1 MATIYTNISSNKWK
15 TTFLITF
22 FVAFIIGLG
31 YVFSRGLNL
40 QWLFPLAIIIA
51 LVQGIS
57 SYWWSDR
64 LVLAISNAK
73 EIAKPDAPELYRIVE
88 NLSIAGGLPMPR
100 VYIIEDSAPNA
111 FATGRDPEHAVIC
124 VTRGLLEKL
133 NKPELEGVIAHEFS
147 HIGNYDIRLSTVIVV
162 LVGIVVLLSDWFFRI
177 RFWGGGDDD
186 SGDNQAKAVF
196 MIIGII
202 LALLAPIFATLIQL
216 AVSRKRELLADADGA
231 LLTRNPNALADAL
244 AKITADTE
252 PLEEA
257 NKATAHLYIANPL
270 NDHQNGA
277 RSWFAGL
284 FDTHPDPE
292 LRIKLLREMG
302 R

>member
-1 MATIYTNISSNKWK
+1 MATIYTNITSNKWK

-22 FVAFIIGLG
+22 FVAFIIALG
-31 YVFSRGLNL
+31 YVFARALDL

-64 LVLAISNAK
+64 LVLAISNAH
-73 EIAKPDAPELYRIVE
+73 EIAKADAPELYRIVE
-88 NLSIAGGLPMPR
+88 NESIASGLPMPR

-111 FATGRDPEHAVIC
+111 FATGRDPKHAVIC
-124 VTRGLLEKL
+124 VTRGLLDKL
-133 NKPELEGVIAHEFS
+133 NKPELEGVIAHEYS

-186 SGDNQAKAVF
+186 NDNQAKIIF
-196 MIIGII
+196 MIIGIV
-202 LALLAPIFATLIQL
+202 LALLAPLFATLIQL
-216 AVSRKRELLADADGA
+216 AVSRKRELLADSSGA
-231 LLTRNPNALADAL
+231 LLTRNPGALADAL
-244 AKITADTE
+244 EKITADTE

-270 NDHQNGA
+270 KDHTQGA

-284 FDTHPDPE
+284 FDTHPDPQ
-292 LRIKLLREMG
+292 LRIKLLREMAM
-302 R
+302 